1 MSPDSINQL
10 KEAIY
15 KGHGCDSEHIESVPV
30 TEQSEGKVDWA
41 GTVEVFRLI
50 AHPKAKRAYAWSY
63 RTGANQT
70 RCFTVLEIPP
80 VDSPQ
85 AAVKTAIAR
94 KTKRGLEIQDRPAPN
109 H

>member
-10 KEAIY
+10 KEAIHTA
-15 KGHGCDSEHIESVPV
+15 HGCDSEHIESVALI
-30 TEQSEGKVDWA
+30 EQSEGKIGWP

-70 RCFTVLEIPP
+70 GCFTVLEVPP

-85 AAVKTAIAR
+85 AAVKAAIAP
-94 KTKRGLEIQDRPAPN
+94 KTKRGLETEDKPLPN